1 MAVQLLAYQVA
12 DLCLGKPP
20 LSYLPASSATVADA
34 LAALKSTGESSI
46 TLWSCDHASPDKDCV
61 CVGKICTVDVICHL
75 SREENL
81 ASPAAAL
88 QSPATVLVPRVEGLV
103 RHVDPSS
110 SLLEAIDLI
119 LEGAQNLVV
128 PIRTNRKQRKQLQK
142 PSPSTLSTNHN
153 GREFCWLT
161 HEDFVRFLLGLIG
174 LFSPIPTLPIETLGI
189 ISHNFPSMSH
199 HSPASS
205 ALEAIHRAS
214 IDQTSVALVDE
225 LGSLTG
231 EISPFTLTAGDLM
244 GPPEEWLR
252 EKGLLTGG
260 NCCCSSDDEL
270 ASPTTPLGGMWARR
284 ACSARMM
291 WRDEARVCGPG
302 SSLVAVMI
310 QAIARRV
317 GSVWVVDGE
326 GRVIGMVTFASMLG
340 VFRDCLESLV

>member
-20 LSYLPASSATVADA
+20 LSSLPASSATVADA

-46 TLWSCDHASPDKDCV
+46 TLWSCDHASPDKECV

-75 SREENL
+75 RREENL

-110 SLLEAIDLI
+110 S
-119 LEGAQNLVV
+119 
-128 PIRTNRKQRKQLQK
+128 RKQRKQLQK

-153 GREFCWLT
+153 DQEFCWLT

-189 ISHNFPSMSH
+189 ISHDYPVVSH

-205 ALEAIHRAS
+205 ALETIHRAS
-214 IDQTSVALVDE
+214 IDQTSVALLDE

-231 EISPFTLTAGDLM
+231 EISPFTLLTAGDLT
-244 GPPEEWLR
+244 GSPEELVRAVEEWLR
-252 EKGLLTGG
+252 ERMGFLTGG
-260 NCCCSSDDEL
+260 GNCCSSDDEL
-270 ASPTTPLGGMWARR
+270 ASPTTPGGMWARR
-284 ACSARMM
+284 ACSSRMM
-291 WRDEARVCGPG
+291 WRDEATVCGPG

-317 GSVWVVDGE
+317 GSVWVVDRE
-326 GRVIGMVTFASMLG
+326 CRVVGMVTFASMLG